1 MTAVLRIALA
11 LLVAI
16 GVGACATSRPAVVVA
31 MPSVPRYPAFPTPE
45 IPASLGKAG
54 DPVFEDLR
62 MRHAN
67 AWAHLQNGD
76 LRAASRV
83 FSALVKDA
91 PGFYPAQA
99 GLGFVDL
106 ANEDYD
112 DAEPRF
118 AAVVGANDSYLPGWV
133 GRVEALLGLRH
144 DAEAIAAMERVL
156 ALDPAQEAVRTRLEL
171 VRFRLTQSLLGSG
184 QQARAAGRTD
194 EAVTYFE
201 RALVQSP
208 QSTMILNE
216 LARTEIAAGRLDD
229 AERHARRAAQV
240 EPREAAWQALLGDV
254 LEARGQIDA
263 AADAY
268 ARADTLDPGD
278 AYRARGR
285 ELRERAELAALPE
298 SFRRLTTAETITRA
312 DVAAFVGIHLK
323 DLVARAPVRATSVA
337 TDVRT
342 NWAAAWILPV
352 TRAGIMTVYPN
363 HTFQPTA
370 VVRRGDLAAVMAV
383 LVQLAGAARKADL
396 SQWQASRPRF
406 ADLPASNVFYSAAAL
421 VTAAGVMAPD
431 ATGRF
436 SPTRPA
442 TGAELD
448 FAVRRIGT
456 LTGR

>member
-1 MTAVLRIALA
+1 MTVVRTGLA

-16 GVGACATSRPAVVVA
+16 VMAGCAASRPAAVVA
-31 MPSVPRYPAFPTPE
+31 MPSVLRFPAFPLPE

-54 DPVFEDLR
+54 DPAFEDLR
-62 MRHAN
+62 MRHTSG
-67 AWAHLQNGD
+67 WAHLQSGD

-83 FSALVKDA
+83 FGALVKDA
-91 PGFYPAQA
+91 PGFYPALA
-99 GLGFVDL
+99 ALGFVDL
-106 ANEDYD
+106 ANEDYG

-118 AAVVGANDSYLPGWV
+118 AAVVGINDSYLPAWV
-133 GRVEALLGLRH
+133 GRAEALLGMRR
-144 DAEAIAAMERVL
+144 DADAIAAMERVL
-156 ALDPAQEAVRTRLEL
+156 VLDPAREAVRTRLEL
-171 VRFRLTQSLLGSG
+171 VRFRLTQALLGSG

-201 RALVQSP
+201 RALEQSP

-216 LARTEIAAGRLDD
+216 LARTEMAAGRLDN
-229 AERHARRAAQV
+229 AEGHARRAAQA
-240 EPREAAWQALLGDV
+240 EPREAAWQALIGDV
-254 LEARGQIDA
+254 LEARGQIGA
-263 AADAY
+263 AAEAY
-268 ARADTLDPGD
+268 ARADVLDPGD
-278 AYRARGR
+278 EYRTRGR

-298 SFRRLTTAETITRA
+298 SFRRLATAETITRA
-312 DVAAFVGIHLK
+312 DVAAYVGIHLK

-363 HTFQPTA
+363 HTFQPTTL
-370 VVRRGDLAAVMAV
+370 VRRGDLATVMAV
-383 LVQLAGAARKADL
+383 LVQLAGTARKADL
-396 SQWQASRPRF
+396 SQWQAARPRF
-406 ADLPASNVFYSAAAL
+406 ADLPASNVFYSASAL

-448 FAVRRIGT
+448 LAVRHIGT

>member
-1 MTAVLRIALA
+1 MTAALRTVLA
-11 LLVAI
+11 LSVAILVA
-16 GVGACATSRPAVVVA
+16 GCATSRPAAVVA
-31 MPSVPRYPAFPTPE
+31 MPSALRFPAFPVPE
-45 IPASLGKAG
+45 IPANLGTAG
-54 DPVFEDLR
+54 DPAFEDLR
-62 MRHAN
+62 LRHTN
-67 AWAHLQNGD
+67 AWAHLQSGD

-83 FSALVKDA
+83 FGALVKDA
-91 PGFYPAQA
+91 PGFYPAQT

-106 ANEDYD
+106 ANEDYG
-112 DAEPRF
+112 DAELRF
-118 AAVVGANDSYLPGWV
+118 AAVVGVNGSYLPAWV
-133 GRVEALLGLRH
+133 GRAEALLGLRR

-156 ALDPAQEAVRTRLEL
+156 VLDPAREAVRTRLEL

-216 LARTEIAAGRLDD
+216 LARTEMAAGRLDN

-254 LEARGQIDA
+254 LEARGQMAA

-268 ARADTLDPGD
+268 ARANLLDPSD
-278 AYRARGR
+278 EFRDRSR

-298 SFRRLTTAETITRA
+298 SFRRLTSAETITRA

-323 DLVARAPVRATSVA
+323 DLVARAPVRATTVA

-342 NWAAAWILPV
+342 NWAAAWILVV

-363 HTFQPTA
+363 HTFQPTT
-370 VVRRGDLAAVMAV
+370 VVRRGDLATVMAV
-383 LVQLAGAARKADL
+383 LVQLAGAGRKAEL

-406 ADLPASNVFYSAAAL
+406 ADLPASNVFYTASAL

-436 SPTRPA
+436 NPTRPA

-448 FAVRRIGT
+448 LAVRRIGT
-456 LTGR
+456 LAGR

>member
-1 MTAVLRIALA
+1 MTAAARTGLA
-11 LLVAI
+11 LLAAMMMA
-16 GVGACATSRPAVVVA
+16 GCAASRPAAVVA
-31 MPSVPRYPAFPTPE
+31 MPSVPRFPAFPLPE
-45 IPASLGKAG
+45 IPASLTRAG

-67 AWAHLQNGD
+67 AWAHLQSGD

-83 FSALVKDA
+83 FGALVKDA

-106 ANEDYD
+106 ANEDYG

-118 AAVVGANDSYLPGWV
+118 AAVVGVDGSYLPAWV
-133 GRVEALLGLRH
+133 GRAEALLGLRR
-144 DAEAIAAMERVL
+144 DADAIAAMERVL
-156 ALDPAQEAVRTRLEL
+156 VLDPAREAVRTRLEL

-216 LARTEIAAGRLDD
+216 LVRTEMTAGHLDQ
-229 AERHARRAAQV
+229 AERHARRAAQI
-240 EPREAAWQALLGDV
+240 EPREAAWQALIGDV
-254 LEARGQIDA
+254 LEARGQLGA

-268 ARADTLDPGD
+268 ARADMLDPGD
-278 AYRARGR
+278 EYRARGR

-298 SFRRLTTAETITRA
+298 SFRRLTSAETITRA
-312 DVAAFVGIHLK
+312 DVAAFIGIHLK
-323 DLVARAPVRATSVA
+323 DMVARAPVRATSVA

-342 NWAAAWILPV
+342 NWAAPWILPV

-363 HTFQPTA
+363 HTFQPAT
-370 VVRRGDLAAVMAV
+370 VVRRGDLATVMAV
-383 LVQLAGAARKADL
+383 LVQLAGAGRKSDL

-406 ADLPASNVFYSAAAL
+406 ADLPASNVFYPAAAL
-421 VTAAGVMAPD
+421 VAAAGVMAPD
-431 ATGRF
+431 AAARF

-448 FAVRRIGT
+448 AAVRRIGT